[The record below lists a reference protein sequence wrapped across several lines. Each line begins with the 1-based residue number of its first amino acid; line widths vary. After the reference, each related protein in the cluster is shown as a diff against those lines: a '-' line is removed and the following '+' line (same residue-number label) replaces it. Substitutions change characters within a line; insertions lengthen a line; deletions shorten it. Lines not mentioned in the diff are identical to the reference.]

1 MRCSASAAPT
11 ALWAAP
17 LVYSPT
23 RLTARTISAPLRPV
37 PATVLR
43 LASNSS
49 VSLGP
54 SRARAG
60 EICSIQGWRWNS
72 AQSSRARR
80 SSPARQPPAPSGLA
94 TSASTVSS
102 ITSSSSALPGT

>member
-1 MRCSASAAPT
+1 MAAPT

-54 SRARAG
+54 SSARAG
-60 EICSIQGWRWNS
+60 EIWSIQGWRWNS
-72 AQSSRARR
+72 A
-80 SSPARQPPAPSGLA
+80 
-94 TSASTVSS
+94 
-102 ITSSSSALPGT
+102 